1 MKGFQLKLYG
11 PGVLHHLY
19 FILFFK
25 SWAVIRFN
33 IADCHVFV
41 GNNRPIF
48 DFHSSFHYKVKTRS
62 NVWLSRTCLK
72 CFYLANPVKNI
83 PLWLFLNWL
92 LLLFIL
98 LLLIFS
104 GYSLLLSERI
114 NKTVLFNPTDKGLGR
129 FNLTLISCFS
139 TMIEIGVN
147 IGFMHDN
154 GSSLSHKKTSILN
167 TLSWSI

>member
-33 IADCHVFV
+33 IADRHVFV

-48 DFHSSFHYKVKTRS
+48 NFHSSFHYKVKTRS

-139 TMIEIGVN
+139 TMIKISVY